1 MGATRKYLGA
11 GVVGVVTALVLAP
24 AAASADGPAC
34 SGWDVEYALNGQLK
48 LADTMMGAADGVYPI
63 GPGKAVIHF
72 DDRSGQPGGQAKLTS
87 YAIHEHVSVTS
98 KALFLSATVV
108 TDTNSRAAPDG
119 NGVIAVGTLT
129 DHTLSWASP
138 VKAFKTD
145 GTMTCDGS
153 LCGKFGAP
161 SPGSTD
167 VHIGPRSFQPPPF
180 QFGPDMKTFSM
191 GFVQTAHAD
200 SPKQTTFE
208 AVAGRETKRT
218 CVP

>member
-1 MGATRKYLGA
+1 MKAMKKYAAA
-11 GVVGVVTALVLAP
+11 GVVGVWTALALAP
-24 AAASADGPAC
+24 GRASADGPAC
-34 SGWDVEYALNGQLK
+34 SGWDVEYALNGNLK

-63 GPGKAVIHF
+63 GPGRAVIHF
-72 DDRSGQPGGQAKLTS
+72 EDRGGQPGGHAKLTS
-87 YAIHEHVSVTS
+87 YTIHEHVSVTS

-119 NGVIAVGTLT
+119 SGVIVEGNLT
-129 DHTLSWASP
+129 DHTLGWSGP
-138 VKAFKTD
+138 VRSFKTD

-161 SPGSTD
+161 APGSSE
-167 VHIGPRSFQPPPF
+167 VHIGPRSFQPASF

-191 GFVQTAHAD
+191 AFVQTAHAD

-208 AVAGRETKRT
+208 SVAGRETKRT